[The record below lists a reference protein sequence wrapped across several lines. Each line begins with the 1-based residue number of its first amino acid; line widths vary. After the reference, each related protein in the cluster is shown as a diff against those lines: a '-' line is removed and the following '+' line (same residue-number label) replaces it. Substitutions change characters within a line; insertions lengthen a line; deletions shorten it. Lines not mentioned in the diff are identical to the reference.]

1 MDTYTPAKARKN
13 LYRLLRDVNRQKG
26 PITIQS
32 ANEDKT
38 EAVVLVSK
46 SDWDSIQ
53 ETIHLGNFGVMD
65 KVREREAKEDHG
77 YADADHIDWDSL

>member
-13 LYRLLRDVNRQKG
+13 LYRLLKDANRQKR
-26 PITIQS
+26 PITIES
-32 ANEDKT
+32 ASDDKT

-53 ETIHLGNFGVMD
+53 ETIDLGNVGVMA

-77 YADADHIDWDSL
+77 YADVDHIDWDSL